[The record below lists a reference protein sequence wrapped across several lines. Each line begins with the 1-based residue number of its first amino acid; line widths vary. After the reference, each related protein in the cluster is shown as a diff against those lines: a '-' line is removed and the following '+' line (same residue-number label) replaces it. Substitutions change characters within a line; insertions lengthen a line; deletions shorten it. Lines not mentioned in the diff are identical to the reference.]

1 MSVANWQNLPNK
13 AAKHPFLAR
22 FLILV
27 FVITLGLGVIHEAR
41 LAGEVLIVLVRYTKH
56 ELAQLGDVGH
66 RLWDELT
73 TWETAEEKKPEET
86 PTKNASR
93 GP

>member
-1 MSVANWQNLPNK
+1 MSASSWQNLPNK

-22 FLILV
+22 FLIFI

-56 ELAQLGDVGH
+56 ELGQLADVGR
-66 RLWDELT
+66 RLRDEFT
-73 TWETAEEKKPEET
+73 TWETVEEKKPEET
-86 PTKNASR
+86 PIKNAFR